1 MTDTISISDF
11 KNRED
16 RTLLVGVD
24 FDDTYWLHVYIL
36 DEEFHIL
43 TYSNV
48 DDEIKIISEFISD
61 ESDANDLVT
70 WSNFATTIDVELKA
84 LLDARGVRFT
94 IEWENEHSLEADED
108 GFFAPVPDLD

>member
-36 DEEFHIL
+36 DGEFHIL
-43 TYSNV
+43 TYSNI
-48 DDEIKIISEFISD
+48 DGEIKIDNDFITKSTYAD
-61 ESDANDLVT
+61 DFVT
-70 WSNFATTIDVELKA
+70 WSNFASTIDVELKE
-84 LLDARGVRFT
+84 LLDNSGLRFT
-94 IEWENEHSLEADED
+94 IDWSTDHGLEADED

>member
-36 DEEFHIL
+36 DGEFHIL
-43 TYSNV
+43 YYTNV
-48 DDEIKIISEFISD
+48 DGEIEIE
-61 ESDANDLVT
+61 NDFVTKSTSADTLVT
-70 WSNFATTIDVELKA
+70 WANFASTIDVELKE
-84 LLDARGVRFT
+84 LLDNSGIRYT
-94 IEWENEHSLEADED
+94 IDWSTDHDLEADED
-108 GFFAPVPDLD
+108 GFFAPISDLD